1 MALLWLAAWA
11 IDIALYLAGM
21 KAWAFHAGAVLI
33 VVSIPWLLLAVVVSF
48 LEMRSAARK
57 AGKEH

>member
-11 IDIALYLAGM
+11 IDVALYLAGM

-33 VVSIPWLLLAVVVSF
+33 VVSIPWLLLTVVVSF
-48 LEMRSAARK
+48 LEMRRAARSRPK
-57 AGKEH
+57 A